1 MESRN
6 IVLSIILPTFNERG
20 NIVALV
26 ERIKRALSRDL
37 DFEILFVDDSTD
49 NTHEIIAQEKR
60 KDDRI
65 RLIRRREENRTGLAT
80 AVIRGIDDARGEYV
94 VCLDS
99 DLQHPPEIIPAL
111 LEKAILEKA
120 HIVVGARYLVGG
132 GSAGLGSA
140 YRRFVSLAVKY
151 FTQIIFIPTRLTTDP
166 GSGLFLFQ
174 RNILGGGLAVLRPIG
189 FKILIEIL
197 VRGQYDVTKVFDVPY
212 SFQSREAGSS
222 KANFKQGTD
231 FIKHLWLLF
240 STVPEAG
247 RFIKFCIVGGSG
259 VVVNL
264 GILYILA
271 EHWGVRQ
278 NLAWFIAVSVS
289 IFNNFI
295 LNSLFTYSDKKSL
308 SRKESIRRMMAYY
321 ALSFVTILFNF
332 SMFRFGIFIGLN
344 YIVAAL
350 FGILFSTAFNFILVT
365 KVVWRKIVSVA
376 R

>member
-1 MESRN
+1 M
-6 IVLSIILPTFNERG
+6 LSIILPTFNERG

-26 ERIKRALSRDL
+26 ERVKQALSRDL

-49 NTHEIIAQEKR
+49 DTHEIIAQEKR

-80 AVIRGIDDARGEYV
+80 AIIRGIDDACGEYV

-99 DLQHPPEIIPAL
+99 DLQHPPEIIPVL
-111 LEKAILEKA
+111 LEKAISEKA
-120 HIVVGARYLVGG
+120 HIVVGARYLAGG

-140 YRRFVSLAVKY
+140 YRRFISLAVKY

-174 RNILGGGLAVLRPIG
+174 RNILGGELVVLRPIG

-212 SFQSREAGSS
+212 NFQSREVGSS
-222 KANFKQGTD
+222 KANFKQGAD

-271 EHWGVRQ
+271 EYWGVRQ

-308 SRKESIRRMMAYY
+308 SRKESIRRMVVYY

-332 SMFRFGIFIGLN
+332 SMFRFGIFLGLN

-350 FGILFSTAFNFILVT
+350 FGILFSTALNFILVT
-365 KVVWRKIVSVA
+365 KVVWRKIVPA
-376 R
+376 AK